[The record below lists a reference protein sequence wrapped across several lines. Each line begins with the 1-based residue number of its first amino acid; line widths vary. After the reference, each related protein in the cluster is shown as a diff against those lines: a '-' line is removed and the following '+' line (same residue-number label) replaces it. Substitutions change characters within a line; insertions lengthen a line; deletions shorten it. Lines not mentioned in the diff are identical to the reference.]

1 MSKKNKIR
9 RAISVEGPELKLEL
23 ELSSFCTPKVDKE
36 FFYLDKKSD
45 GTWSLAFN
53 IDGISMPEIDLLRI
67 IRED

>member
-1 MSKKNKIR
+1 
-9 RAISVEGPELKLEL
+9 LEL